1 MTYLSGTMA
10 DIQLA
15 SYLFW
20 IGMQIMVAVIGAVG
34 GSAFSGVNVCVC
46 VCVCAPITV
55 SVCVTKWLVIV
66 NGQVCIHVCVD
77 YQDVSSCQ
85 GYSLINCYLQ

>member
-10 DIQLA
+10 NIQLA

-46 VCVCAPITV
+46 VCVCVYAHP
-55 SVCVTKWLVIV
+55 SLCQCASQ
-66 NGQVCIHVCVD
+66 NGW
-77 YQDVSSCQ
+77 
-85 GYSLINCYLQ
+85 